1 MIGKTTQLIYP
12 YGSDVGD
19 WHEYSGEK
27 YRLLIDSGFRYFFNV
42 DASQHAWKQVGPD
55 YFRQARINV
64 DGFVYVK
71 PLLERRAYSIHS
83 LMRKKSLIQYDRN
96 GSE

>member
-64 DGFVYVK
+64 DGIRLRQAVAGNTSILDPFFDAKEVFD
-71 PLLERRAYSIHS
+71 PARPER
-83 LMRKKSLIQYDRN
+83 K
-96 GSE
+96 